1 MKYRD
6 PETGE
11 FKELYTKAAD
21 TLPVGTV
28 VDYDGDE
35 VPAGWEAAGSD
46 DYSTEETFTG
56 KYWIDGKKIYR
67 KVLFIEK
74 LSDTSG
80 SVLYNHNIQN
90 IDLVWFD
97 LSKCFVHWNNSH
109 LTNTLPFIHPS
120 NITLTGDMSKNIV
133 IGDLTETQFSITVGE
148 NRSIVSAY
156 VTIEYTKTT
165 E

>member
-28 VDYDGDE
+28 VDFDGDE

-67 KVLFIEK
+67 KVINTGELPNANGKTI
-74 LSDTSG
+74 
-80 SVLYNHNIQN
+80 NHNISN
-90 IDLVWFD
+90 IDNILNINGW
-97 LSKCFVHWNNSH
+97 
-109 LTNTLPFIHPS
+109 TYRNTDNVFLPLPNAAS
-120 NITLTGDMSKNIV
+120 DNT
-133 IGDLTETQFSITVGE
+133 SITCYSNKTNIAIVTYSD
-148 NRSIVSAY
+148 RSSFTISY
-156 VTIEYTKTT
+156 VIIEYTKTT
-165 E
+165 D

>member
-28 VDYDGDE
+28 VDFDDTE
-35 VPAGWEAAGSD
+35 VPAGWEQAEATD

-67 KVLFIEK
+67 KVI
-74 LSDTSG
+74 LS
-80 SVLYNHNIQN
+80 
-90 IDLVWFD
+90 
-97 LSKCFVHWNNSH
+97 
-109 LTNTLPFIHPS
+109 
-120 NITLTGDMSKNIV
+120 
-133 IGDLTETQFSITVGE
+133 TVG
-148 NRSIVSAY
+148 NINSILGSLNIEHTINLFGKANSNY
-156 VTIEYTKTT
+156 NQKWSIPNIYHIEPKYNNTVTYKGEIPEIQFWEFYRETDAVEVIIEYTKTT
-165 E
+165 K